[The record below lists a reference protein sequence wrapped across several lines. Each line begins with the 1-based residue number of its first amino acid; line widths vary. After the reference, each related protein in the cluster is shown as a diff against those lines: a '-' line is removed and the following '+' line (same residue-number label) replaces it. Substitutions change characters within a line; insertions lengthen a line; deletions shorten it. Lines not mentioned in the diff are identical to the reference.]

1 MEPKEEKSYLL
12 LVYGNYDGGEKFVK
26 EIVNQFAP
34 VLSSNMMKY
43 TWGENGLVCHF
54 DSNVDFEDLQ
64 MFVQDVMGM
73 MCEQYFFMEKP
84 DKMSVHGPQ
93 EIIEHLFELENNIDG
108 YVYKNENLED
118 PNGMELDK
126 IMEFFMSINDEVE
139 SAIND
144 DDEDNDIEL
153 IKKSKKKKPE
163 PNIDDILD
171 KMIDKGKDSLTKKE
185 KKILDN
191 YSNDGK

>member
-1 MEPKEEKSYLL
+1 MEPKEEKNYLL

-34 VLSSNMMKY
+34 VLSSKMMKY
-43 TWGENGLVCHF
+43 TWGQNGLVCHF
-54 DSNVDFEDLQ
+54 ESDVDFDDLQ
-64 MFVQDVMGM
+64 MFVQDTMGM

-93 EIIEHLFELENNIDG
+93 EILEHLFESKNDVDG
-108 YVYKNENLED
+108 YVYNNPNQED
-118 PNGMELDK
+118 HNGMELDK
-126 IMEFFMSINDEVE
+126 IMEFFMSIKEDVE
-139 SAIND
+139 STLED
-144 DDEDNDIEL
+144 DDEEDNVIEIL
-153 IKKSKKKKPE
+153 KKSKKKPE

-191 YSNDGK
+191 YSNGK

>member
-54 DSNVDFEDLQ
+54 ESDVDFDDLQ
-64 MFVQDVMGM
+64 IFVQDIMGM

-84 DKMSVHGPQ
+84 DKLSVHGPQ
-93 EIIEHLFELENNIDG
+93 DIVEHLFELENNIDG

-144 DDEDNDIEL
+144 DDEDNEIEI

>member
-1 MEPKEEKSYLL
+1 MEAKEEKSYLL

>member
-144 DDEDNDIEL
+144 DDEDNEIEI

>member
-54 DSNVDFEDLQ
+54 DSNVDFDDLQ

-84 DKMSVHGPQ
+84 DKLSVHGPQ
-93 EIIEHLFELENNIDG
+93 EIVEHLFELENNIDG

-144 DDEDNDIEL
+144 DDEDNEIEI

>member
-1 MEPKEEKSYLL
+1 MEAKEEKSYLL

-64 MFVQDVMGM
+64 MFVQDIMGM

>member
-1 MEPKEEKSYLL
+1 MEAKEEKSYLL

-108 YVYKNENLED
+108 YVYKNQNLED

-144 DDEDNDIEL
+144 DDEDNEIEI

>member
-64 MFVQDVMGM
+64 MFVQDIMGM

-84 DKMSVHGPQ
+84 DKLSVHGPQ
-93 EIIEHLFELENNIDG
+93 EIVEHLFELENNIDG

-144 DDEDNDIEL
+144 DDEDNDIEI

>member
-34 VLSSNMMKY
+34 VLSSKMMKY
-43 TWGENGLVCHF
+43 TWGQNGLVCHF
-54 DSNVDFEDLQ
+54 ESDVDFDDLQ
-64 MFVQDVMGM
+64 MFVQDTMGM

-93 EIIEHLFELENNIDG
+93 EILEHLFESKNDVDG
-108 YVYKNENLED
+108 YVYNNPNQED
-118 PNGMELDK
+118 HNGMELDK
-126 IMEFFMSINDEVE
+126 IMEFFMSIKEDVE
-139 SAIND
+139 STLED
-144 DDEDNDIEL
+144 DDEEDNVIEIL
-153 IKKSKKKKPE
+153 KKSKKKPE

-191 YSNDGK
+191 YSNGK

>member
-34 VLSSNMMKY
+34 VLSSKMMKY

-54 DSNVDFEDLQ
+54 ESDVDFDDLQ
-64 MFVQDVMGM
+64 IFVQDIMGM

-84 DKMSVHGPQ
+84 EKMSVHGPQ
-93 EIIEHLFELENNIDG
+93 DIVEHLFELKNDIDG
-108 YVYKNENLED
+108 YVYNNPNQED
-118 PNGMELDK
+118 HNGMELDK
-126 IMEFFMSINDEVE
+126 IMEFFMSIKEDVE
-139 SAIND
+139 STLEEE
-144 DDEDNDIEL
+144 DDEEDKVIEIL
-153 IKKSKKKKPE
+153 KKSKKKPE

-191 YSNDGK
+191 YSNGK

>member
-54 DSNVDFEDLQ
+54 DSNVDFDDLQ

-93 EIIEHLFELENNIDG
+93 EIIEHLFELENNVDG